1 MDIFGK
7 IKEKLSNEFI
17 DIVEWLDYTDDTIAH
32 RFERYQNEIKN
43 GAKLI
48 VREGQTAVFV
58 NEGQLAD
65 VFTPGTYDLTTKN
78 LPILAT
84 LKGWKYG
91 FNSPFKAEVYF
102 VNTHLFTDEKWGTKN
117 PITLSDERFGLVEIR
132 AFGTY
137 AFRISDAGK
146 FIIDIVGTDN
156 NFTNFEINEHL
167 KSLIATRFTDT
178 VGEANLPIELY
189 AANTSELSETCQEVM
204 APEFESVGIAL
215 EKFYIENVSMPE
227 DLKKEIFEY
236 SRLDKLDMQKL
247 AQFKAAKAMELAA
260 KNEGGTAGAGMGMGM
275 GFVLAQQMG
284 GMMGGNMNMGQ
295 QQGFPQ
301 AGGASCSPTNANSGA
316 ILLCCEWSTTRSC
329 FISNSY
335 KHSLPARTINRES
348 LVWKQGMANWA
359 ALQEVEEL
367 KSFLGGNTPPPLA
380 RSLITK
386 LLPSSNEEGNLN
398 PPLAEKGVVIGKQ
411 TPPPAALR
419 KPPPL
424 N

>member
-65 VFTPGTYDLTTKN
+65 VFSPGTYDLTTQN

-156 NFTNFEINEHL
+156 NFTNYEINEHL
-167 KSLIATRFTDT
+167 KSLISTRFTDT

-189 AANTSELSETCQEVM
+189 AANTTELSDTCREVM
-204 APEFESVGIAL
+204 APEFESVGISL
-215 EKFYIENVSMPE
+215 EKFFIENVSMPE

-284 GMMGGNMNMGQ
+284 GMMGGNMGQ
-295 QQGFPQ
+295 AQGFPQ
-301 AGGASCSPTNANSGA
+301 AGGAAVPPPMPTAVQYFYAVNGA
-316 ILLCCEWSTTRSC
+316 QQGPVSFEQM
-329 FISNSY
+329 
-335 KHSLPARTINRES
+335 KSLFAGRTINRDS

-359 ALQEVEEL
+359 PLQEVEEL
-367 KSFLGGNTPPPLA
+367 KSFLGGSTPPPLPGA
-380 RSLITK
+380 
-386 LLPSSNEEGNLN
+386 
-398 PPLAEKGVVIGKQ
+398 
-411 TPPPAALR
+411 
-419 KPPPL
+419 
-424 N
+424 

>member
-1 MDIFGK
+1 MGIFDK
-7 IKEKLSNEFI
+7 IKEKLTNEFI
-17 DIVEWLDYTDDTIAH
+17 DIIEWLDYTDDTIAH

-48 VREGQTAVFV
+48 VREGQAAVFV

-65 VFTPGTYDLTTKN
+65 VFTPGTYDLTTQN
-78 LPILAT
+78 LPILTT

-137 AFRISDAGK
+137 AFKVSNPGK
-146 FIIDIVGTDN
+146 FIVDIVGTDS

-204 APEFESVGIAL
+204 QPEFTSVGISL

-227 DLKKEIFEY
+227 ELKKEIFEY
-236 SRLDKLDMQKL
+236 SRIDKLDLDKLTK
-247 AQFKAAKAMELAA
+247 FKTAKAIEAA
-260 KNEGGTAGAGMGMGM
+260 AANEGGTAGAGMGMGM

-284 GMMGGNMNMGQ
+284 GMMSPQMGGQ
-295 QQGFPQ
+295 QIQQQAPMSPPPMPVQVQYFYAANGAQQGPVSFDQ
-301 AGGASCSPTNANSGA
+301 LKALFAS
-316 ILLCCEWSTTRSC
+316 RV
-329 FISNSY
+329 
-335 KHSLPARTINRES
+335 INRDS
-348 LVWKQGMANWA
+348 LVWKQGMSNWT
-359 ALQEVEEL
+359 ALKDVEEL
-367 KSFLGGNTPPPLA
+367 KSFLGGSTPPPL
-380 RSLITK
+380 
-386 LLPSSNEEGNLN
+386 P
-398 PPLAEKGVVIGKQ
+398 Q
-411 TPPPAALR
+411 Q
-419 KPPPL
+419 
-424 N
+424 

>member
-1 MDIFGK
+1 MDIFSK
-7 IKEKLSNEFI
+7 IKEKLSHEFI
-17 DIVEWLDYTDDTIAH
+17 DIIEWLDFTDDTIAH

-48 VREGQTAVFV
+48 VREGQTAVFI

-65 VFTPGTYDLTTKN
+65 VFTPGTYDLTTQN
-78 LPILAT
+78 LPILST

-137 AFRISDAGK
+137 AFKIADAGK

-189 AANTSELSETCQEVM
+189 AANTSELSDTCQEVM
-204 APEFESVGIAL
+204 KPEFLSVGISL

-236 SRLDKLDMQKL
+236 SRIDKLDLDKLTK
-247 AQFKAAKAMELAA
+247 FKTAKAIEAAA

-284 GMMGGNMNMGQ
+284 GMMTGAPQASSQIGGQAQVGAFPPPMPVAVQYFYAVNGA
-295 QQGFPQ
+295 QQGPVGVDQLKALF
-301 AGGASCSPTNANSGA
+301 AN
-316 ILLCCEWSTTRSC
+316 
-329 FISNSY
+329 
-335 KHSLPARTINRES
+335 RTINKES
-348 LVWKQGMANWA
+348 LVWKQGMASWA

-367 KSFLGGNTPPPLA
+367 KSFLGGNTPPPLPN
-380 RSLITK
+380 S
-386 LLPSSNEEGNLN
+386 
-398 PPLAEKGVVIGKQ
+398 
-411 TPPPAALR
+411 
-419 KPPPL
+419 
-424 N
+424 

>member
-1 MDIFGK
+1 MGIFDT

-17 DIVEWLDYTDDTIAH
+17 DIIEWLDYTDDTICH

-43 GAKLI
+43 NAKLI
-48 VREGQTAVFV
+48 VREGQTAVFI

-65 VFTPGTYDLTTKN
+65 VFKPGTYTLNTEN
-78 LPILAT
+78 LPILTT

-137 AFRISDAGK
+137 AFKINDPGK

-178 VGEANLPIELY
+178 VGKANLPIELY
-189 AANTSELSETCQEVM
+189 AANTTELSETCKEVM
-204 APEFESVGIAL
+204 QPEFNSVGIAL
-215 EKFYIENVSMPE
+215 EKFFIENVSMPE

-236 SRLDKLDMQKL
+236 SRIDKLDLDKLTK
-247 AQFKAAKAMELAA
+247 FKTAKAIEAA
-260 KNEGGTAGAGMGMGM
+260 AANEGGTAGAGMGMGM

-284 GMMGGNMNMGQ
+284 RMMNPQMGQ
-295 QQGFPQ
+295 QQVQQQQGGGMPSPMPTAVQYFYALNGAQ
-301 AGGASCSPTNANSGA
+301 AGPASIEQLKGLFAN
-316 ILLCCEWSTTRSC
+316 
-329 FISNSY
+329 
-335 KHSLPARTINRES
+335 RTINKDT
-348 LVWKQGMANWA
+348 LIWKAGLSEWTK
-359 ALQEVEEL
+359 LQEVEEL
-367 KSFLGGNTPPPLA
+367 KSFLGGNTPPPL
-380 RSLITK
+380 
-386 LLPSSNEEGNLN
+386 
-398 PPLAEKGVVIGKQ
+398 PPQ
-411 TPPPAALR
+411 
-419 KPPPL
+419 
-424 N
+424 

>member
-1 MDIFGK
+1 MGIFDT

-17 DIVEWLDYTDDTIAH
+17 DIIEWLDYTDDTICH

-48 VREGQTAVFV
+48 VREGQTAVFI

-65 VFTPGTYDLTTKN
+65 VFNPGTYTLTTEN
-78 LPILAT
+78 MPILST

-137 AFRISDAGK
+137 AYRISDAGK

-178 VGEANLPIELY
+178 VGKANLPIELY
-189 AANTSELSETCQEVM
+189 AANTTELSETCKEVM
-204 APEFESVGIAL
+204 KPEFTSVGIGL

-227 DLKKEIFEY
+227 ELKKEIFEY
-236 SRLDKLDMQKL
+236 SRIDKLDLDKLTK
-247 AQFKAAKAMELAA
+247 FKTAKAIEAA
-260 KNEGGTAGAGMGMGM
+260 ANNEGGTAGAGMGMGM
-275 GFVLAQQMG
+275 GFVMAQQMG
-284 GMMGGNMNMGQ
+284 QMMNPQGAGLAAQQATPAPPPIPVAVQYFYASNGQ
-295 QQGFPQ
+295 Q
-301 AGGASCSPTNANSGA
+301 AGPVTMEQLSALFAN
-316 ILLCCEWSTTRSC
+316 
-329 FISNSY
+329 
-335 KHSLPARTINRES
+335 RTINRDS
-348 LVWKQGMANWA
+348 LIWKQGMAGWT
-359 ALQEVEEL
+359 ALKDVEEL
-367 KSFLGGNTPPPLA
+367 KVFLGGSTPPPLPG
-380 RSLITK
+380 T
-386 LLPSSNEEGNLN
+386 
-398 PPLAEKGVVIGKQ
+398 
-411 TPPPAALR
+411 
-419 KPPPL
+419 
-424 N
+424 

>member
-65 VFTPGTYDLTTKN
+65 VFTPGTYDLTTQN
-78 LPILAT
+78 LPILTT

-102 VNTHLFTDEKWGTKN
+102 VNTHLFTDEKWGTKS

-137 AFRISDAGK
+137 AFKISDSGK
-146 FIIDIVGTDN
+146 FIIDIVGTDS
-156 NFTNFEINEHL
+156 NFTNYEINEHL

-189 AANTSELSETCQEVM
+189 AANTSELSDTCREVM

-236 SRLDKLDMQKL
+236 SRIDKLDLDKLTK
-247 AQFKAAKAMELAA
+247 FKTAKAVEAAA

-284 GMMGGNMNMGQ
+284 SMMNPQMGGAVQRPATGAVPPPMPAQTLYYYAVNGT
-295 QQGFPQ
+295 QQGPVTFEQMQ
-301 AGGASCSPTNANSGA
+301 ALFA
-316 ILLCCEWSTTRSC
+316 
-329 FISNSY
+329 
-335 KHSLPARTINRES
+335 ARTINRDS

-359 ALQEVEEL
+359 TLKEVEEL
-367 KSFLGGNTPPPLA
+367 KSFLGGNTPPPLP
-380 RSLITK
+380 T
-386 LLPSSNEEGNLN
+386 N
-398 PPLAEKGVVIGKQ
+398 
-411 TPPPAALR
+411 
-419 KPPPL
+419 
-424 N
+424 

>member
-1 MDIFGK
+1 MDIFSK
-7 IKEKLSNEFI
+7 IKEKLTHEFI
-17 DIVEWLDYTDDTIAH
+17 DIIEWLDYTDDTIAH

-65 VFTPGTYDLTTKN
+65 VFEPGTYDLTTKN

-102 VNTHLFTDEKWGTKN
+102 VNTHLFTDEKWGTKS

-137 AFRISDAGK
+137 AFKISDAGK
-146 FIIDIVGTDN
+146 FIVDIVGTDN
-156 NFTNFEINEHL
+156 NFTSFEINEHL

-189 AANTSELSETCQEVM
+189 AANTSELSDTCREVM
-204 APEFESVGIAL
+204 APEFETVGIAL

-236 SRLDKLDMQKL
+236 SRIDKLDLDKLTK
-247 AQFKAAKAMELAA
+247 FKTAKAIEAAA

-284 GMMGGNMNMGQ
+284 GMMSPQMGGNPQMQQAGTPVPPPMPVAVQYFYAVNGV
-295 QQGFPQ
+295 QQGPVSLEQLQVLF
-301 AGGASCSPTNANSGA
+301 AG
-316 ILLCCEWSTTRSC
+316 
-329 FISNSY
+329 
-335 KHSLPARTINRES
+335 RTINRDS
-348 LVWKQGMANWA
+348 LVWKQGMANWT
-359 ALQEVEEL
+359 ALKDVEEL
-367 KSFLGGNTPPPLA
+367 KSFLGGNTPPPL
-380 RSLITK
+380 
-386 LLPSSNEEGNLN
+386 PN
-398 PPLAEKGVVIGKQ
+398 P
-411 TPPPAALR
+411 
-419 KPPPL
+419 
-424 N
+424 

>member
-1 MDIFGK
+1 MDIFSK
-7 IKEKLSNEFI
+7 IKEKLTHEFI
-17 DIVEWLDYTDDTIAH
+17 DIIEWLDYTDDTIAH

-102 VNTHLFTDEKWGTKN
+102 VNTHLFTDEKWGTKS

-137 AFRISDAGK
+137 AFKISDAGK
-146 FIIDIVGTDN
+146 FIVDIVGTDN

-204 APEFESVGIAL
+204 KPEFLSVGISL

-236 SRLDKLDMQKL
+236 SRIDKLDLDKLTK
-247 AQFKAAKAMELAA
+247 FKTAKAIEAAA

-284 GMMGGNMNMGQ
+284 GLMSPQMGGSPQIQ
-295 QQGFPQ
+295 QQGAFPPPMPVAVQYFYAVNGAQQGPVSFEQLQ
-301 AGGASCSPTNANSGA
+301 ALFAG
-316 ILLCCEWSTTRSC
+316 
-329 FISNSY
+329 
-335 KHSLPARTINRES
+335 RTINRDS
-348 LVWKQGMANWA
+348 LVWKQGMAAWT
-359 ALQEVEEL
+359 ALKDVEEL
-367 KSFLGGNTPPPLA
+367 KSFLGGNTPPPLPN
-380 RSLITK
+380 S
-386 LLPSSNEEGNLN
+386 
-398 PPLAEKGVVIGKQ
+398 
-411 TPPPAALR
+411 
-419 KPPPL
+419 
-424 N
+424 

>member
-1 MDIFGK
+1 MSIFNQ
-7 IKEKLSNEFI
+7 IKEKLSHEFI
-17 DIVEWLDYTDDTIAH
+17 DIIEWLDYTDDTICH

-43 GAKLI
+43 NAKLI
-48 VREGQTAVFV
+48 VREGQTAVFI

-65 VFTPGTYDLTTKN
+65 VFKPGTYTLNTKN
-78 LPILAT
+78 LPILTT

-117 PITLSDERFGLVEIR
+117 PITLNDDRFGLVEIR

-137 AFRISDAGK
+137 AYKISDAGK

-178 VGEANLPIELY
+178 VGEAKLPIELY
-189 AANTSELSETCQEVM
+189 AANTTELSDTCKEVM
-204 APEFESVGIAL
+204 QPDFTSVGISL
-215 EKFYIENVSMPE
+215 EKFFIENVSMPE

-236 SRLDKLDMQKL
+236 SRIDKLDLDKLTK
-247 AQFKAAKAMELAA
+247 FKTAKAIEAAA

-284 GMMGGNMNMGQ
+284 STMMNPQMGQ
-295 QQGFPQ
+295 QQAQ
-301 AGGASCSPTNANSGA
+301 QQQQGGMMPPPMPAAVQYFYAANEQQSGPVSFEQLKNLFA
-316 ILLCCEWSTTRSC
+316 
-329 FISNSY
+329 N
-335 KHSLPARTINRES
+335 RTVNKDT
-348 LVWKQGMANWA
+348 LVWKAGMKGWT

-367 KSFLGGNTPPPLA
+367 KAFLGGNTPPPL
-380 RSLITK
+380 
-386 LLPSSNEEGNLN
+386 
-398 PPLAEKGVVIGKQ
+398 PPQ
-411 TPPPAALR
+411 
-419 KPPPL
+419 
-424 N
+424 

>member
-17 DIVEWLDYTDDTIAH
+17 DIIEWLDYTDDTIAH

-48 VREGQTAVFV
+48 VREGQTAVFI

-65 VFTPGTYDLTTKN
+65 VFGPGTYDLTTKN

-102 VNTHLFTDEKWGTKN
+102 VNTHLFTDEKWGTKS
-117 PITLSDERFGLVEIR
+117 PITLSDDRFGLEEIR

-137 AFRISDAGK
+137 AFKISDAGK
-146 FIIDIVGTDN
+146 FIKDIVGTDS

-189 AANTSELSETCQEVM
+189 AANTSELSDTCREVM
-204 APEFESVGIAL
+204 APEFQTVGISL

-236 SRLDKLDMQKL
+236 SRIDKLDLDKLTK
-247 AQFKAAKAMELAA
+247 FKTAKAIEAA
-260 KNEGGTAGAGMGMGM
+260 AQNEGGTAGAGMGMGM

-284 GMMGGNMNMGQ
+284 GMMGGTTQ
-295 QQGFPQ
+295 TSPQ
-301 AGGASCSPTNANSGA
+301 MTAQPSAGAVPPPMPVQTMYYYATNGTQHGPVTFEQMQSLFASRA
-316 ILLCCEWSTTRSC
+316 
-329 FISNSY
+329 
-335 KHSLPARTINRES
+335 INRDS
-348 LVWKQGMANWA
+348 LVWKQGMSAWT
-359 ALQEVEEL
+359 ALKDVEEL
-367 KSFLGGNTPPPLA
+367 KSFLGGNTPPPLP
-380 RSLITK
+380 T
-386 LLPSSNEEGNLN
+386 E
-398 PPLAEKGVVIGKQ
+398 
-411 TPPPAALR
+411 
-419 KPPPL
+419 
-424 N
+424 

>member
-1 MDIFGK
+1 MDIFNK

-43 GAKLI
+43 GAKLV

-65 VFTPGTYDLTTKN
+65 VFTPGTYDLTTQN

-102 VNTHLFTDEKWGTKN
+102 VNTTLFTDEKWGTKN
-117 PITLSDERFGLVEIR
+117 PITLSDDRFGLVEIR

-137 AFRISDAGK
+137 AFKVSDPGK
-146 FIIDIVGTDN
+146 FIVDIVGTDN

-189 AANTSELSETCQEVM
+189 AANTTELSATCQEVM
-204 APEFESVGIAL
+204 KPEFISVGISL

-236 SRLDKLDMQKL
+236 SRLDKLDLDKL
-247 AQFKAAKAMELAA
+247 TKFKTAKAIEAA
-260 KNEGGTAGAGMGMGM
+260 AANEGGTAGAGMGMGM

-284 GMMGGNMNMGQ
+284 GMMSPQMGGQ
-295 QQGFPQ
+295 QQMPSQINQGRSMPPPVPAAVRYFYALDGVQQGPISFDQ
-301 AGGASCSPTNANSGA
+301 LKALFAN
-316 ILLCCEWSTTRSC
+316 
-329 FISNSY
+329 
-335 KHSLPARTINRES
+335 RTVNRES
-348 LVWKQGMANWA
+348 LIWKQGMSGWT

-367 KSFLGGNTPPPLA
+367 KSFLGGNTPPPL
-380 RSLITK
+380 
-386 LLPSSNEEGNLN
+386 P
-398 PPLAEKGVVIGKQ
+398 Q
-411 TPPPAALR
+411 
-419 KPPPL
+419 
-424 N
+424 